1 MNGRVEIENKIQKK
15 IEEKLT
21 KLPQIFEDFY
31 NYLESDGKSYGTC
44 ERYIDY
50 VSDFMK
56 YISNG
61 KNTEEFYKEATVS
74 SIRTYISSLR
84 RRNERGEEVK
94 NGDSIQAARWS
105 ALNTFYNF
113 LVMDDYI
120 ETNPMAKTKRPKD
133 KTTKE
138 IVYLEKEEINQIL
151 DKIKSDDGN
160 KFMNRDLAIVILGIS
175 TGLRVGALVQINVED
190 IDFRTNTIKVWEKGE
205 KERAIKFGNNTRVIL
220 AQWITDRESYF
231 NGIKTNALFISQ
243 WKDRITT
250 EGLRKVLKKYTKDLD
265 KHITP
270 HSLRKSCATQ
280 AYMAGADIRTIAN
293 MLGHNSTSTT
303 LKYAAAVDSKRDEMV
318 ENLDNLF

>member
-15 IEEKLT
+15 IEEKIQ
-21 KLPQIFEDFY
+21 KLPRIFEAFY

-50 VSDFMK
+50 VYDFMK
-56 YISNG
+56 YVS
-61 KNTEEFYKEATVS
+61 KDESAEYFYKNASVADV
-74 SIRTYISSLR
+74 RAYISSLR
-84 RRNERGEEVK
+84 RRTEKGEEIK

-113 LVMDDYI
+113 LVLDDYM
-120 ETNPMAKTKRPKD
+120 ETSPMAKTKRPKD
-133 KTTKE
+133 KSNKE
-138 IVYLEKEEINQIL
+138 IVYLEREEIKQIL
-151 DKIKSDDGN
+151 DKIRAEENN

-175 TGLRVGALVQINVED
+175 TGLRVGALVQINIAD
-190 IDFRTNTIKVWEKGE
+190 IDFKTNTIKVWEKGG
-205 KERAIKFGNNTRVIL
+205 KERAIKFGNNTRAIL
-220 AQWITDRESYF
+220 SQWIMDRETYF
-231 NGIKTNALFISQ
+231 EALETNALFISQ
-243 WKDRITT
+243 WRDRITT

-280 AYMAGADIRTIAN
+280 AYMSGADIRTIAN

-318 ENLDNLF
+318 ENLDKMF

>member
-1 MNGRVEIENKIQKK
+1 MNGRVEIENKVQKK
-15 IEEKLT
+15 IEEKIK
-21 KLPQIFEDFY
+21 KLPRIFTAFY

-44 ERYIDY
+44 EHYIDY
-50 VSDFMK
+50 VSDFME
-56 YISNG
+56 YISRADQQD
-61 KNTEEFYKEATVS
+61 FYKNI
-74 SIRTYISSLR
+74 SIADIRSYVASLR
-84 RRNERGEEVK
+84 RRKNERGEEVK
-94 NGDSIQAARWS
+94 NGDSIQAAKWS

-113 LVMDDYI
+113 LVMDEYVDS
-120 ETNPMAKTKRPKD
+120 NPMTKTKRPKD

-138 IVYLEKEEINQIL
+138 IVYLEKDEIDIIL
-151 DKIKSDDGN
+151 NKIREDDGN

-175 TGLRVGALVQINVED
+175 TGLRVSALIQINIED
-190 IDFRTNTIKVWEKGE
+190 IDFRTNTIKVWEKGD
-205 KERAIKFGNNTRVIL
+205 KERVIKFGNNTRSIL
-220 AQWITDRESYF
+220 SQWIIDRENYF
-231 NGIKTNALFISQ
+231 DEVETNALFISQ
-243 WKDRITT
+243 WRDRITT

-303 LKYAAAVDSKRDEMV
+303 LKYAAAVDSKRDEMI

>member
-15 IEEKLT
+15 IENKI
-21 KLPQIFEDFY
+21 KNLPQVFNNFY
-31 NYLESDGKSYGTC
+31 HYLESDGKSYGTC

-50 VSDFMK
+50 TFDFMQFITQGN
-56 YISNG
+56 Y
-61 KNTEEFYKEATVS
+61 TEDFYKNVTVADV
-74 SIRTYISSLR
+74 RAYISSLR
-84 RRNERGEEVK
+84 RRNKKGEEIK
-94 NGDSIQAARWS
+94 NGDSIQASRWS

-113 LVMDDYI
+113 LVLDEHI
-120 ETNPMAKTKRPKD
+120 ETNPMTKTKRPKD

-138 IVYLEKEEINQIL
+138 IIYLEKDEINQIL
-151 DKIKSDDGN
+151 DKIRANENN

-190 IDFRTNTIKVWEKGE
+190 IDFKTNAIKVWEKGG
-205 KERAIKFGNNTRVIL
+205 KERTIKFGNNTRAIL
-220 AQWITDRESYF
+220 SQWITDREAYF
-231 NGIKTNALFISQ
+231 DEIKTNALFISQ
-243 WKDRITT
+243 WRDRITT

-303 LKYAAAVDSKRDEMV
+303 LKYAAAVDSKKDEMI
-318 ENLDNLF
+318 ENLDKLF

>member
-15 IEEKLT
+15 IEDKI
-21 KLPQIFEDFY
+21 KRLPQIFEDFY

-50 VSDFMK
+50 VYDFMK
-56 YISNG
+56 YITKGDNV
-61 KNTEEFYKEATVS
+61 EDFYKNASVADV
-74 SIRTYISSLR
+74 RAYISSLR
-84 RRNERGEEVK
+84 RRNERGEEIK
-94 NGDSIQAARWS
+94 NGDSIQASRWS

-113 LVMDDYI
+113 LVMDDYV

-138 IVYLEKEEINQIL
+138 IVYLEKDEINQIL
-151 DKIKSDDGN
+151 DKIRADENN
-160 KFMNRDLAIVILGIS
+160 KFINRDLAIVILGIS

-190 IDFRTNTIKVWEKGE
+190 IDFKTNTIKVWEKGG
-205 KERAIKFGNNTRVIL
+205 KERAIKFGNNTRAIL
-220 AQWITDRESYF
+220 SQWITDRDVYF
-231 NGIKTNALFISQ
+231 EGVETNALFISQ
-243 WKDRITT
+243 WRDRITT
-250 EGLRKVLKKYTKDLD
+250 EGLRKVLRKYTKDLD

-280 AYMAGADIRTIAN
+280 AYMAGTDIRTIAN

-303 LKYAAAVDSKRDEMV
+303 LKYAAAVDSKRDEMI

>member
-15 IEEKLT
+15 IEEKIK
-21 KLPQIFEDFY
+21 KLPQIFEEFY

-50 VSDFMK
+50 VYDFMR
-56 YISNG
+56 YVSHG
-61 KNTEEFYKEATVS
+61 EFTEDFYKNVS
-74 SIRTYISSLR
+74 VADVRAYIASLR
-84 RRNERGEEVK
+84 RRTEKGEEIK

-113 LVMDDYI
+113 LVLDDYM
-120 ETNPMAKTKRPKD
+120 ETSPMAKTKRPKD
-133 KTTKE
+133 KSNKE
-138 IVYLEKEEINQIL
+138 IVYLEREEINQIL
-151 DKIKSDDGN
+151 DKIRADENN

-175 TGLRVGALVQINVED
+175 TGLRVGALVQINIAD

-205 KERAIKFGNNTRVIL
+205 KERTIKFGNNTRAIL
-220 AQWITDRESYF
+220 SQWIMDRETYF
-231 NGIKTNALFISQ
+231 DNIETDALFISQ
-243 WKDRITT
+243 WRDRITT

-280 AYMAGADIRTIAN
+280 AYMSGADIRTIAN

-318 ENLDNLF
+318 ENLDKMF

>member
-15 IEEKLT
+15 IEDKI
-21 KLPQIFEDFY
+21 KQMPQVFEDFY

-50 VSDFMK
+50 VCDFMK
-56 YISNG
+56 YITNG
-61 KNTEEFYKEATVS
+61 DATEDFYKQVS
-74 SIRTYISSLR
+74 VAEVRAYITSLR
-84 RRNERGEEVK
+84 RRSERGGEVK
-94 NGDSIQAARWS
+94 NGDSIQASRWS

-133 KTTKE
+133 NTTKE
-138 IVYLEKEEINQIL
+138 IVYLERDEINQIL
-151 DKIKSDDGN
+151 DTIRSDENN

-175 TGLRVGALVQINVED
+175 TGLRVGALVQINIED
-190 IDFRTNTIKVWEKGE
+190 IDFKTNTIKVWEKGE
-205 KERAIKFGNNTRVIL
+205 KERAIKFGNNTRAIL
-220 AQWITDRESYF
+220 SQWIMDRETYF
-231 NGIKTNALFISQ
+231 EGVESNALFISQ
-243 WKDRITT
+243 WRDRITT

-280 AYMAGADIRTIAN
+280 AYMAGIDIRTIAN
-293 MLGHNSTSTT
+293 MLGHNNTSTT
-303 LKYAAAVDSKRDEMV
+303 LKYAAAVDSKRDAMIES
-318 ENLDNLF
+318 LDNLF

>member
-15 IEEKLT
+15 IEDKI
-21 KLPQIFEDFY
+21 KGLPQVFGDFY
-31 NYLESDGKSYGTC
+31 SYLESDGKSYGTC

-50 VSDFMK
+50 VCDFMQYVTK
-56 YISNG
+56 GNIS
-61 KNTEEFYKEATVS
+61 EDFYKTASVADVRS
-74 SIRTYISSLR
+74 YIASLR

-94 NGDSIQAARWS
+94 NGDSIQASRWS

-113 LVMDDYI
+113 LVMDDYM
-120 ETNPMAKTKRPKD
+120 EASPMTKTKRPRD
-133 KTTKE
+133 NSTKE
-138 IVYLEKEEINQIL
+138 VVYLEKDEINQIL
-151 DKIKSDDGN
+151 DKIRADKNN
-160 KFMNRDLAIVILGIS
+160 KFMNRDLSIVILGIT
-175 TGLRVGALVQINVED
+175 TGLRVGALVQINIED
-190 IDFRTNTIKVWEKGE
+190 IDFKTNTIKVWEKGN
-205 KERAIKFGNNTRVIL
+205 KERTVKFGNNTRAIL
-220 AQWITDRESYF
+220 SQWIMDRESYF
-231 NGIKTNALFISQ
+231 EDTESNALFISQ
-243 WKDRITT
+243 WRERITT

-280 AYMAGADIRTIAN
+280 AYMAGTDIRTIAN

>member
-15 IEEKLT
+15 IENKI
-21 KLPQIFEDFY
+21 KNLPQIFYDFY

-50 VSDFMK
+50 VYDFMK
-56 YISNG
+56 YVTKDG
-61 KNTEEFYKEATVS
+61 TFDDFYKNVS
-74 SIRTYISSLR
+74 VADVRAYISSLR
-84 RRNERGEEVK
+84 RRSERGEEIK
-94 NGDSIQAARWS
+94 NGDSIQASRWS

-113 LVMDDYI
+113 LVLDDYV

-133 KTTKE
+133 KTNKE
-138 IVYLEKEEINQIL
+138 VVYLEKDEINQIL
-151 DKIKSDDGN
+151 DKIRKDEHN

-175 TGLRVGALVQINVED
+175 TGLRVGALVQINIED
-190 IDFRTNTIKVWEKGE
+190 IDFKTNTIKVWEKGE
-205 KERAIKFGNNTRVIL
+205 KERAIKFGNNTRSIL
-220 AQWITDRESYF
+220 SQWITDRESYF
-231 NGIKTNALFISQ
+231 DGVETNALFISQ
-243 WKDRITT
+243 WRDRITT
-250 EGLRKVLKKYTKDLD
+250 EGFRKVLRKYTKDLN

-303 LKYAAAVDSKRDEMV
+303 LKYAAAVDSKRDEVV

>member
-1 MNGRVEIENKIQKK
+1 MNGRVEVENKIQKK
-15 IEEKLT
+15 IEDKIK
-21 KLPQIFEDFY
+21 KLPQIFDDFY

-50 VSDFMK
+50 VCDFMK
-56 YISNG
+56 YITNG
-61 KNTEEFYKEATVS
+61 NSVTDFYKNATVADV
-74 SIRTYISSLR
+74 RAYISSLR
-84 RRNERGEEVK
+84 RRSERGEEIK

-113 LVMDDYI
+113 LVLDDYLD
-120 ETNPMAKTKRPKD
+120 TNPMTKTKRPKD
-133 KTTKE
+133 KSNKE
-138 IVYLEKEEINQIL
+138 VVYLEKDEINQIL
-151 DKIKSDDGN
+151 DKIRENESN

-190 IDFRTNTIKVWEKGE
+190 INFKTNTIKVWEKGD
-205 KERAIKFGNNTRVIL
+205 KERAIKFGNNTRAIL
-220 AQWITDRESYF
+220 SQWMTDRETYF
-231 NGIKTNALFISQ
+231 EGVETSALFISQ

-280 AYMAGADIRTIAN
+280 AYMSGADIRTIAN

-303 LKYAAAVDSKRDEMV
+303 LKYAAAVDSKRDEV
-318 ENLDNLF
+318 IENLDNLF

>member
-15 IEEKLT
+15 IEEKIQ

-50 VSDFMK
+50 VCDFMK
-56 YISNG
+56 YVS
-61 KNTEEFYKEATVS
+61 KNDCTEDFYKNVS
-74 SIRTYISSLR
+74 VADVRAYISSLR
-84 RRNERGEEVK
+84 RRTEKGEEVK

-113 LVMDDYI
+113 LMIDDYI
-120 ETNPMAKTKRPKD
+120 ETNPMSKTKRPKD
-133 KTTKE
+133 KTVKE
-138 IVYLEKEEINQIL
+138 VVYLEKDEINQIL
-151 DKIKSDDGN
+151 DKIRENEHN

-190 IDFRTNTIKVWEKGE
+190 IDFRTNTIKVWEKGG
-205 KERAIKFGNNTRVIL
+205 KERAIKFGNNTRAIL
-220 AQWITDRESYF
+220 SQWIMDRETYF
-231 NGIKTNALFISQ
+231 EEITTNALFISQ
-243 WKDRITT
+243 WRDRITT

-280 AYMAGADIRTIAN
+280 AYMSGADIRTIAN

-303 LKYAAAVDSKRDEMV
+303 LKYAAAVDSKRDEV
-318 ENLDNLF
+318 VANLDSIF

>member
-15 IEEKLT
+15 IENKIK
-21 KLPQIFEDFY
+21 KLPQIFTAFY
-31 NYLESDGKSYGTC
+31 NYLESDRKSYGTC

-50 VSDFMK
+50 VCDFMEYVTK
-56 YISNG
+56 GAYV
-61 KNTEEFYKEATVS
+61 EDFYQKVTVADV
-74 SIRTYISSLR
+74 RAYISSLR

-113 LVMDDYI
+113 LVLDDYI
-120 ETNPMAKTKRPKD
+120 ETSPMTKTKRPKD
-133 KTTKE
+133 KSTKE

-151 DKIKSDDGN
+151 EKIKSNENN

-190 IDFRTNTIKVWEKGE
+190 IDFRTNTIKVWEKGD
-205 KERAIKFGNNTRVIL
+205 KERVIKFGTNTRSIL
-220 AQWITDRESYF
+220 SQWITDRESYF
-231 NGIKTNALFISQ
+231 DNIETNALFISQ
-243 WKDRITT
+243 WRDRITT

-303 LKYAAAVDSKRDEMV
+303 LKYAAAVDSKRDEVV

>member
-15 IEEKLT
+15 IEEKIK

-50 VSDFMK
+50 VYDFMK
-56 YISNG
+56 FVSKNG
-61 KNTEEFYKEATVS
+61 PVEDFYKNASVADV
-74 SIRTYISSLR
+74 RAYISSLR
-84 RRNERGEEVK
+84 RRTEKGEEIK

-113 LVMDDYI
+113 LVLDDYM
-120 ETNPMAKTKRPKD
+120 ETSPMAKTKRPKD
-133 KTTKE
+133 KSNKE
-138 IVYLEKEEINQIL
+138 IVYLEREEINQIL
-151 DKIKSDDGN
+151 DKIRADENN

-175 TGLRVGALVQINVED
+175 TGLRVGALVQINIAD

-205 KERAIKFGNNTRVIL
+205 KERAIKFGNNTRAIL
-220 AQWITDRESYF
+220 SQWIMDRETYF
-231 NGIKTNALFISQ
+231 DDVETDALFISQ
-243 WKDRITT
+243 WRDRITT

-280 AYMAGADIRTIAN
+280 AYMSGADIRTIAN

-318 ENLDNLF
+318 ENLDNMF

>member
-15 IEEKLT
+15 IEGKI
-21 KLPQIFEDFY
+21 KNLPQIFEDFY
-31 NYLESDGKSYGTC
+31 NYLESDRKSYGTC

-50 VSDFMK
+50 VYDFMK
-56 YISNG
+56 YITRENYV
-61 KNTEEFYKEATVS
+61 EDFYKNVTVADVRS
-74 SIRTYISSLR
+74 YISSLR
-84 RRNERGEEVK
+84 RRNEHGEEVK

-113 LVMDDYI
+113 LVLDDYLA
-120 ETNPMAKTKRPKD
+120 TNPMAKTKRPKD

-138 IVYLEKEEINQIL
+138 IVFLEKDEINQIL
-151 DKIKSDDGN
+151 DKIKSDENN

-175 TGLRVGALVQINVED
+175 TGLRVGALVQINVDD
-190 IDFRTNTIKVWEKGE
+190 IDFRTNTIKVWEKGD
-205 KERAIKFGNNTRVIL
+205 KERSIKFGTNTRAIL
-220 AQWITDRESYF
+220 SQWIMDRESYF
-231 NGIKTNALFISQ
+231 DDLETNALFISQ
-243 WKDRITT
+243 WRDRITT

-303 LKYAAAVDSKRDEMV
+303 LKYAAAVDSKRDEMI
-318 ENLDNLF
+318 ENLDSLF

>member
-15 IEEKLT
+15 IEEKVK
-21 KLPQIFEDFY
+21 KLPRIFSAFY
-31 NYLESDGKSYGTC
+31 HFLESDGKSYGTC

-50 VSDFMK
+50 VCDFMK
-56 YISNG
+56 YVTNG
-61 KNTEEFYKEATVS
+61 NETEYFYKNASVADV
-74 SIRTYISSLR
+74 RGYISSLR
-84 RRNERGEEVK
+84 RRSEKGEEVK
-94 NGDSIQAARWS
+94 NGDSIQASKWS

-120 ETNPMAKTKRPKD
+120 DTNPMAKTKRPKD
-133 KTTKE
+133 KTEKE
-138 IVYLEKEEINQIL
+138 IVYLEKDEI
-151 DKIKSDDGN
+151 DKILGKIRLNENN

-190 IDFRTNTIKVWEKGE
+190 IDFKTNTIKVWEKGG
-205 KERAIKFGNNTRVIL
+205 KERAIKFGNNTRSIL
-220 AQWITDRESYF
+220 SQWITDREAYF
-231 NGIKTNALFISQ
+231 DGVETNALFISQ
-243 WKDRITT
+243 WRDRITT
-250 EGLRKVLKKYTKDLD
+250 EGLRKVLRKYTNDLD

>member
-15 IEEKLT
+15 IEEKI
-21 KLPQIFEDFY
+21 KRLPCIFNDFY

-44 ERYIDY
+44 ERYVDY
-50 VSDFMK
+50 VCDFMK
-56 YISNG
+56 YVSS
-61 KNTEEFYKEATVS
+61 EPAEDFYKNVS
-74 SIRTYISSLR
+74 VADVRAYISSLR
-84 RRNERGEEVK
+84 RRNERGEEIK
-94 NGDSIQAARWS
+94 NGDSIQASRWS

-113 LVMDDYI
+113 LVMDDYV
-120 ETNPMAKTKRPKD
+120 EVNPMTKTKRPKD

-138 IVYLEKEEINQIL
+138 IVYLEKDEINQIL
-151 DKIKSDDGN
+151 DKIREDDGN

-190 IDFRTNTIKVWEKGE
+190 IDFRLNTIKVWEKGG
-205 KERAIKFGNNTRVIL
+205 KERAIKFGNNTRAIL
-220 AQWITDRESYF
+220 SQWIIDRETYF
-231 NGIKTNALFISQ
+231 DKLETNALFISQ

-280 AYMAGADIRTIAN
+280 AYMAGTDIRTIAN

-303 LKYAAAVDSKRDEMV
+303 LKYAAAVDSKRDEMI
-318 ENLDNLF
+318 ESLDNLF

>member
-15 IEEKLT
+15 IEMKI
-21 KLPQIFEDFY
+21 KNLPSIFEAFY
-31 NYLESDGKSYGTC
+31 HYLESDGKSYGTC

-50 VSDFMK
+50 VYDFMK
-56 YISNG
+56 YITG
-61 KNTEEFYKEATVS
+61 DECVEDFYQSATVADV
-74 SIRTYISSLR
+74 RAYIASLR
-84 RRNERGEEVK
+84 RRTERGEEIK
-94 NGDSIQAARWS
+94 NGDSIQASRWS

-120 ETNPMAKTKRPKD
+120 ETNPMTKTKRPKD
-133 KTTKE
+133 KSTKE
-138 IVYLEKEEINQIL
+138 IVYLEKDEINQIL
-151 DKIKSDDGN
+151 DKIRANADN
-160 KFMNRDLAIVILGIS
+160 KFLNRDLAIVILGIS

-190 IDFRTNTIKVWEKGE
+190 IDFKTNIIKVWEKGG
-205 KERAIKFGNNTRVIL
+205 KERMIKFGNNTRAIL
-220 AQWITDRESYF
+220 SQWITDREAYF
-231 NGIKTNALFISQ
+231 EDLKTNALFISQ
-243 WKDRITT
+243 WRDRITT

-303 LKYAAAVDSKRDEMV
+303 LKYAAAVDSKKEEMID
-318 ENLDNLF
+318 NLDKLF

>member
-15 IEEKLT
+15 IEAKIKT
-21 KLPQIFEDFY
+21 LPQIFNDFY
-31 NYLESDGKSYGTC
+31 HYLESDGKSYGTC

-50 VSDFMK
+50 VYDFMK
-56 YISNG
+56 YVTQGSYV
-61 KNTEEFYKEATVS
+61 EDFYSTATVADV
-74 SIRTYISSLR
+74 RAYIASLR

-94 NGDSIQAARWS
+94 NGDSIQASRWS

-120 ETNPMAKTKRPKD
+120 EISPMTKTKRPKD
-133 KTTKE
+133 KSTKE
-138 IVYLEKEEINQIL
+138 IVYLEKDEIDQIL
-151 DKIKSDDGN
+151 DKIRADEKN
-160 KFMNRDLAIVILGIS
+160 KFVNRDLAIVILGIS

-190 IDFRTNTIKVWEKGE
+190 IDFKTNAIKVWEKGG
-205 KERAIKFGNNTRVIL
+205 KERSIKFGNNTRAIL
-220 AQWITDRESYF
+220 SQWIMDRESYF
-231 NGIKTNALFISQ
+231 DGVETNALFISQ
-243 WKDRITT
+243 WRDRITT

-280 AYMAGADIRTIAN
+280 AYMAGTDIRTIAN

-318 ENLDNLF
+318 ASLDSLF

>member
-1 MNGRVEIENKIQKK
+1 MNGRIEIENKIQKK
-15 IEEKLT
+15 IEEKIQ
-21 KLPQIFEDFY
+21 KLPRVFEDFY

-50 VSDFMK
+50 VCDFMK
-56 YISNG
+56 YTSNG
-61 KNTEEFYKEATVS
+61 QSAEDFYKRVS
-74 SIRTYISSLR
+74 VADVRAYISSLR
-84 RRNERGEEVK
+84 RRNERGEEIK

-120 ETNPMAKTKRPKD
+120 ETNPMTKTKRPKD

-138 IVYLEKEEINQIL
+138 IVYLEKDEINQIL
-151 DKIKSDDGN
+151 DKIREDEQN

-190 IDFRTNTIKVWEKGE
+190 IDFRTNTIKVWEKGG
-205 KERAIKFGNNTRVIL
+205 KERAIKFGNNTRAIL
-220 AQWITDRESYF
+220 SQWIMDRETYF
-231 NGIKTNALFISQ
+231 EKIDTDALFISQ
-243 WKDRITT
+243 WRDRITT

-280 AYMAGADIRTIAN
+280 AYMSGTDIRTIAN

-318 ENLDNLF
+318 ESLDNLF

>member
-1 MNGRVEIENKIQKK
+1 MNGRVEAENKIKNKIENKIKN
-15 IEEKLT
+15 
-21 KLPQIFEDFY
+21 LPQIFNDFY
-31 NYLESDGKSYGTC
+31 YYLESDGKSYGTC
-44 ERYIDY
+44 ERYINY
-50 VSDFMK
+50 VSDFMD
-56 YISNG
+56 YITQG
-61 KNTEEFYKEATVS
+61 EYIEDFYTKASVAD
-74 SIRTYISSLR
+74 IRLYISSLR
-84 RRNERGEEVK
+84 RRNKRGEEIK
-94 NGDSIQAARWS
+94 NGDSIQASRWS

-120 ETNPMAKTKRPKD
+120 EMNPMTKTKRPKD

-138 IVYLEKEEINQIL
+138 IVYLEKNEINQIL
-151 DKIKSDDGN
+151 DKIKLDKKN

-190 IDFRTNTIKVWEKGE
+190 IDFKTNVIKVWEKGG
-205 KERAIKFGNNTRVIL
+205 KERTIKFGNNTRSIL

-231 NGIKTNALFISQ
+231 DELDTNALFISQ
-243 WKDRITT
+243 WRERITT

-303 LKYAAAVDSKRDEMV
+303 LKYAAAVDSKRDEMI
-318 ENLDNLF
+318 ENLDSLF